1 MDQPKD
7 THSAVMD
14 PYRDCSKDDDD
25 SPSVNRFDC
34 PRNHHSWSGCCECR
48 ASPKGCH
55 QQRRR
60 YIFIFLL
67 FGFLLF
73 LGVLLADI
81 CTYHPM
87 EGTPGFWDSISG
99 GLLKRA
105 AGDAQPFVDR
115 KYYLIIVFVGLFLV
129 LILGI
134 MLSAWCCR
142 GVFENPCCFPCYL
155 CACCGGLACLECVG
169 CGLCVEAAE
178 VV

>member
-1 MDQPKD
+1 MNKFIMDQPKD

-55 QQRRR
+55 QRRRR

-115 KYYLIIVFVGLFLV
+115 K
-129 LILGI
+129 
-134 MLSAWCCR
+134 
-142 GVFENPCCFPCYL
+142 
-155 CACCGGLACLECVG
+155 CA
-169 CGLCVEAAE
+169 
-178 VV
+178 